1 MRMILVAAMLAAIP
15 ASARAEPMSF
25 DDALARA
32 SVDGPSLE
40 ADRLE
45 VEARRTAATTAD
57 QLPDPEL
64 GVRVDNVPIS
74 GPPAFSL
81 TEDEMTMAVIGLSQ
95 ALPSGASRQARVG
108 RATADIAE
116 AEAAQAVSLRE
127 AWISAGVAWI
137 DLAFAVQRLG
147 AVDAA
152 ISKVSTYRDTGAAGV
167 ASGTVRPAETI
178 ETRTAIAQLE
188 DMRAEI
194 LAERARAK
202 AVLARWTND
211 PDPAAVGPA
220 PHLEIDPAELRDSI
234 DAHPQL
240 GLAEA
245 RVQQARSDI
254 ALATAG
260 KQPDWMFDVAYEKR
274 AERYG
279 DMVSAG
285 VTVSLPL
292 FSGRRQDPLIAS
304 RLTASDAALARRED
318 TRRALA
324 AELEASLADHVMHHD
339 QWVRA
344 RDTLLPLARER
355 ADLEVASY
363 AAGRASVHDVIA
375 ARTAA
380 AEAELLVLEREAE
393 VSRDA
398 VRINLTF
405 GGHANG
411 AH

>member
-1 MRMILVAAMLAAIP
+1 
-15 ASARAEPMSF
+15 
-25 DDALARA
+25 
-32 SVDGPSLE
+32 
-40 ADRLE
+40 
-45 VEARRTAATTAD
+45 
-57 QLPDPEL
+57 
-64 GVRVDNVPIS
+64 
-74 GPPAFSL
+74 
-81 TEDEMTMAVIGLSQ
+81 MAVIGLSQ
-95 ALPSGASRQARVG
+95 EMPSGAWRQARVG
-108 RATADIAE
+108 RAAADIAE

-127 AWISAGVAWI
+127 AWISAGVAWV
-137 DLAFAVQRLG
+137 DLAFAEQRLG

-152 ISKVSTYRDTGAAGV
+152 IGKVSTYRDTGAAGV

-178 ETRTAIAQLE
+178 ETKTAVAQLQ

-194 LAERARAK
+194 VAERARAK

-211 PDPAAVGPA
+211 PDPAAVGPT
-220 PHLEIDPAELRDSI
+220 PHLEIEPDQLRDSI
-234 DAHPQL
+234 DRHPQL

-245 RVQQARSDI
+245 RVLQARSDI
-254 ALATAG
+254 ALATAE

-292 FSGRRQDPLIAS
+292 FAGRRQDPLIAS
-304 RLTASDAALARRED
+304 RLTASGAALARQED
-318 TRRALA
+318 TRRALQ

-339 QWVRA
+339 QWMRG
-344 RDTLLPLARER
+344 RDTLLPLAQER

-363 AAGRASVHDVIA
+363 AAGRASVQDVVV

-380 AEAELLVLEREAE
+380 VEAELLVLEREAE

-411 AH
+411 SH